1 MVRIEVVLELVW
13 NSFSCFCKI
22 WWFESDGCFP
32 TLDRPV
38 SFDSITSKIFF
49 IRPTFELTLERK
61 TCLICQILWENK
73 FSRREEMSSYLI
85 IFSFNQFT
93 QIFHVTVWSF
103 PQSEIF
109 LLGAPQVCIT
119 VGNQSSN
126 RHSVAKILNW
136 SFSFDPIK
144 LTLIPFSTWRAF
156 FTGNIYCKWTKP
168 LQKVKSFLFHLRDC
182 PRQPLGIRWEL
193 DYCILQQDSI
203 LFPFFGSLSFF
214 LTIFGPKLL

>member
-1 MVRIEVVLELVW
+1 MSNLSNFVR
-13 NSFSCFCKI
+13 K
-22 WWFESDGCFP
+22 
-32 TLDRPV
+32 
-38 SFDSITSKIFF
+38 
-49 IRPTFELTLERK
+49 
-61 TCLICQILWENK
+61 Q
-73 FSRREEMSSYLI
+73 
-85 IFSFNQFT
+85 IFSERGNVFISHNFQLQPIHFT
-93 QIFHVTVWSF
+93 HIFHITVWSF

-126 RHSVAKILNW
+126 RHSVAQILNW
-136 SFSFDPIK
+136 SFPFDPIK

-193 DYCILQQDSI
+193 DYCILQHNSI
-203 LFPFFGSLSFF
+203 FF
-214 LTIFGPKLL
+214 LFLFLKFLIFWFLKENILVPNFDKS